1 MSVYI
6 QEVLGLLRR
15 NKKKIKLDK
24 MRDHFEFGKLYNT
37 SKLNTGAS
45 YNPTMEPFVVK
56 WGDLVCQATE
66 NLTRTQPGSGK
77 KGKVPVYTDP
87 EGTCSWDTLMDSIMT
102 QNIIGD
108 TISIAGNLYVDG
120 TITSTALTDNR
131 VVIVGPGG
139 ILEDDANLTMD
150 GVTFTANVDVVHGTD
165 VPAGTPAQTT
175 TINSNLKLEGPV
187 YDSLG
192 NIGGLNKVLVGLA
205 DGRVKWQDDDVVEAL
220 TYGSLWQ
227 GDPTNYK
234 VELPIGTVDQILIS
248 DGTTFAWQDNPA
260 AIVGETCAVYRIPLW
275 TPDSNTLGCSLLIQ
289 DGNAGTPATKITN
302 DGQLVQTKEL
312 FLDTVGQ
319 DDTLTQVLV
328 RDPASANVVKWR
340 DALSIVPELGW
351 DDVPVAGGVANWD
364 VVKYNGYME
373 VNSAPPAFRA
383 IRPNNIVTGDEGYFV
398 FVCERPDVPEDFLKF
413 TGVNGGT
420 ATRVRTT
427 WSGDQVNGN
436 PYIPSTASGGFWQ
449 QGTAVKFHYILR
461 IDSGGNQI
469 IWWDACCE
477 IKSLN
482 ICPVATDT
490 NFTTQ
495 EDTAISGLQLPS
507 TDDGTGTLTWSIVTP
522 PPASDGTV
530 TLDPA
535 TGQYSF
541 TPAANFFGTGT
552 FTWKTNDTFCDSNIA
567 TVTYNVTSVCDVPSF
582 RTYADPCGPVSV
594 APVYSGSVGGTYLYE
609 GHYCDPDNNYT
620 DVTLTAEY
628 STDGQTTWNAGL
640 PANFTLVKD
649 QIGGAPAPWRFTFAS
664 SNVPAGILAFR
675 LTLKDTDVT
684 CKTEYIFNVT
694 AALDILNKFELQVDN
709 IAGAQGGNARIPYA
723 TNDNIGTNGATGGT
737 WQAPAF
743 PNPTG
748 WLGSG
753 TSGGGT
759 GNFVPQ
765 GRMLT
770 NMTSEPTNTASTGI
784 APNTSVLNVTPSGG
798 TYGGLAGGATFQHY
812 YVNKSSVALVYAF
825 ADSIPNDNN
834 CEVGQTIIFSAA
846 TLNAAFSPSTN
857 FTGDLVYTIAPEDK
871 QFAPLA
877 TSAIALVPGV
887 PSDHGCNQGGFKL
900 FATITNSSGATE
912 TYLISRA
919 STSNQGGTGI
929 HQFDNRYSLDT
940 VVPSVSFMTFPN
952 GDSWTRVNG
961 NSSLGTNGAP
971 GILHADDIDMSFRG
985 FTRSLANTNW
995 NFAHAYNPT
1004 SSQGGVNSNYSTT
1017 GVIRLNQTLLNNIAA
1032 NTADGLVTF
1041 RLVGDTWVQAT
1052 STSDAIAT
1060 VTSVDGTGA
1069 ITGINLISGGSTYLS
1084 YQGNANANW
1093 NIAGGTGSLAQVR
1106 CTMSGVPGG
1115 TVVSIDSINTGG
1127 KNYTVGDNVTI
1138 SAANTY
1144 VASTHGDN
1152 SQLRMF
1158 KENAAGTDQVEVF
1171 NGAPWNT
1178 SGTGTNTAFKA
1189 GDGTAVQVDIF
1200 NDTVTII

>member
-275 TPDSNTLGCSLLIQ
+275 TPDANTLGCSLLIQ
-289 DGNAGTPATKITN
+289 DGNSGTPATKITN

-312 FLDTVGQ
+312 FLDTVAQ

-328 RDPASANVVKWR
+328 RDPGSANVVKWR

-383 IRPNNIVTGDEGYFV
+383 IRPNNLVTGDEGYFV

-427 WSGDQVNGN
+427 WSGDQVNGC

-522 PPASDGTV
+522 PPASDGTIS
-530 TLDPA
+530 LDPA

-594 APVYSGSVGGTYLYE
+594 APVYSGVVGGTYLYE

-628 STDGQTTWNAGL
+628 STDGQATWNAGL

-664 SNVPAGILAFR
+664 SSVPAGILAFR

-694 AALDILNKFELQVDN
+694 AALDILNKFELQVDS
-709 IAGAQGGNARIPYA
+709 IATTAASNSRIPYA

-737 WQAPAF
+737 WQSPAL
-743 PNPTG
+743 PNATA

-753 TSGGGT
+753 TTGGNT
-759 GNFVPQ
+759 GGFVPV
-765 GRMLT
+765 GRMLS
-770 NMTSEPTNTASTGI
+770 NMTTEPTNAASTGV
-784 APNTSVLNVTPSGG
+784 ANNTSVLNVSPSGG
-798 TYGGLAGGATFQHY
+798 TYGGIAGGATFQLY
-812 YVNKSSVALVYAF
+812 FVNKGGIALVYAF
-825 ADSIPNDNN
+825 ADNIPNNNN

-857 FTGDLVYTIAPEDK
+857 FTGDLIYTIAPEDK
-871 QFAPLA
+871 NFAPLA
-877 TSAIALVPGV
+877 TSAIPLATGV
-887 PSDHGCNQGGFKL
+887 NSGHGCNQGAFKI
-900 FATITNSSGATE
+900 FASITNSAGAVE
-912 TYLISRA
+912 TYLVQRA
-919 STSNQGGTGI
+919 STSNSPTNGI
-929 HQFDNRYSLDT
+929 HYFNNRYSLDT
-940 VVPSVSFMTFPN
+940 VIPTQAYINFPN
-952 GDSWTRVNG
+952 GDSWTRVSN
-961 NSSLGTNGAP
+961 NSSIGQNGAP
-971 GILHADDIDMSFRG
+971 GILHGDDIDMSFRG
-985 FTRSLANTNW
+985 FTRSMANTIW
-995 NFAHAYNPT
+995 NYAHAYNP
-1004 SSQGGVNSNYSTT
+1004 SSTQGGVNSNYSTT

-1032 NTADGLVTF
+1032 NTADGKVTF
-1041 RLVGDTWVQAT
+1041 KLVGDAWVQAT
-1052 STSDAIAT
+1052 STTDAIAT
-1060 VTSVDGTGA
+1060 VTSVDGAGA
-1069 ITGINLISGGSTYLS
+1069 ITGINLISGGNSYNS
-1084 YQGNANANW
+1084 YQGSTTCNW
-1093 NIAGGTGSLAQVR
+1093 NIAGGTGSGAQVR
-1106 CTMSGVPGG
+1106 VTMSSAGLADVQ
-1115 TVVSIDSINTGG
+1115 SINSINAGG
-1127 KNYTVGDNVTI
+1127 KNYSVGDNVTL
-1138 SAANTY
+1138 SAANTW
-1144 VASTHGDN
+1144 VAQTHGDA
-1152 SQLRMF
+1152 SSFRMF
-1158 KENAAGTDQVEVF
+1158 KENAAGTNQVEIF

-1178 SGTGTNTAFKA
+1178 GGTGTNTAFRA